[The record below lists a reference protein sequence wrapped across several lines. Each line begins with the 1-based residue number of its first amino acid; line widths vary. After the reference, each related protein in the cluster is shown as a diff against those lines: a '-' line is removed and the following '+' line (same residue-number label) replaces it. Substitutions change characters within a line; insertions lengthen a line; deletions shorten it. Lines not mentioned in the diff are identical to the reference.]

1 MVYLQSFSRL
11 LDSSVQQ
18 KNLPLKSCTAMTAK
32 INMKRMQTMRMFR
45 TFFREFTTQS
55 NTAWDIQTQIYI
67 RRCRLVTCIY
77 SVYPRFQ
84 EPALFHF
91 QAAKPKLVHVLSQCS
106 TNHESRLHRSE
117 NRRVFAKGNLTHQN
131 KTFPNM
137 LDFLFIMCQS
147 GE

>member
-32 INMKRMQTMRMFR
+32 MNMKRMQTMRMFR

-67 RRCRLVTCIY
+67 RRYRLAICIY
-77 SVYPRFQ
+77 SMYPRFQ

-91 QAAKPKLVHVLSQCS
+91 QGTKPKLVHFSYCRLSQVATAEGFQLVQGQHKMCV
-106 TNHESRLHRSE
+106 TTLQRAAMHFLIQLKP
-117 NRRVFAKGNLTHQN
+117 VGN
-131 KTFPNM
+131 
-137 LDFLFIMCQS
+137 
-147 GE
+147 